1 MRIRYEM
8 REGISKEME
17 SKGWKATNDVSF
29 SNGTIVADDIMESNV
44 GFLNGKP
51 VIIDSKAFYKD
62 ELNKVS
68 NKEFKR

>member
-1 MRIRYEM
+1 M
-8 REGISKEME
+8 
-17 SKGWKATNDVSF
+17 ATNDVTF

-68 NKEFKR
+68 NKEFKRWVE

>member
-1 MRIRYEM
+1 M
-8 REGISKEME
+8 
-17 SKGWKATNDVSF
+17 ATNDVSF
-29 SNGTIVADDIMESNV
+29 SNGTIVVDDIMESNV

-51 VIIDSKAFYKD
+51 VIMDSKAFYKD